1 VEQTNDMVIVVKAGY
16 RAIGLKWEGTFAE
29 AGAGGIRRVHEQLQG
44 RLPEI
49 PEPASLTHFYG
60 LSYHAYPG
68 SERFI
73 HYAVVESG
81 DSTGYVP
88 EGMAAVEV
96 PTMSY
101 AKCEHTQGQNID
113 RSYHNVYDWIA
124 RQGYSAFRGE
134 MTHSEIYS
142 MDRDPY
148 DPDPEFTIMIPIEK

>member
-1 VEQTNDMVIVVKAGY
+1 MEQTNDTIIVVKAGY

-73 HYAVVESG
+73 HYAVV
-81 DSTGYVP
+81 V
-88 EGMAAVEV
+88 
-96 PTMSY
+96 
-101 AKCEHTQGQNID
+101 D
-113 RSYHNVYDWIA
+113 R
-124 RQGYSAFRGE
+124 R
-134 MTHSEIYS
+134 
-142 MDRDPY
+142 
-148 DPDPEFTIMIPIEK
+148 